1 MKKRNVILTL
11 LFAAFFAKG
20 AQAGGVKSGSPDAG
34 VVADSQESEKL
45 EEANALLQRL
55 AEIGALDV
63 DESENVKVKK
73 SVLDELRKQGR
84 VKEIQARAGIVC
96 D

>member
-1 MKKRNVILTL
+1 MKKRNMILTIL
-11 LFAAFFAKG
+11 IAACFGNA
-20 AQAGGVKSGSPDAG
+20 AQAGGVKSGSPDAE
-34 VVADSQESEKL
+34 VVTDTQGAEKID
-45 EEANALLQRL
+45 EANALLQRL

-63 DESENVKVKK
+63 DENENVKVKK